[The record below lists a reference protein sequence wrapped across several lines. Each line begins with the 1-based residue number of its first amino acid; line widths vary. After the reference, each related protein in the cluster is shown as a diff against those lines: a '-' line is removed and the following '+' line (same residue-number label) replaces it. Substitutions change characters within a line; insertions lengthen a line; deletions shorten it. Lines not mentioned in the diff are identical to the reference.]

1 MIRWLQLVKSLYLD
15 KNIPLQGGAWNLI
28 KTVTTEE
35 EVSYISENL
44 GGQYSSVLLIFENV
58 WSGSGGKAT
67 SISFNGNSP
76 SSIANSVSGREYI
89 NTSTYPSSGFYE
101 AEMLENGYAKIITG
115 GANSGGN
122 RGAFSSSVIEVSVL
136 SPSYLKGK
144 EYFDAVSFSLS
155 GYATHKLNAGA
166 KITIYAK

>member
-1 MIRWLQLVKSLYLD
+1 MEVKQFRMPDGSIVNL
-15 KNIPLQGGAWNLI
+15 PVGGSWNLI

-58 WSGSGGKAT
+58 WSGSGGKST
-67 SISFNGNSP
+67 SISFNGFTPSGNS
-76 SSIANSVSGREYI
+76 NSVSGREYI
-89 NTSTYPSSGFYE
+89 NISSYPSSGFYE
-101 AEMLENGYAKIITG
+101 AEMLKNGYAKIITG
-115 GANSGGN
+115 GVNSGGN
-122 RGAFSSSVIEVSVL
+122 RGAFTQNAAEANVL
-136 SPSYLKGK
+136 PPSFLKGK
-144 EYFDAVSFSLS
+144 EYFDEVSFSLS

>member
-1 MIRWLQLVKSLYLD
+1 MATINKIIISGQEYSLA
-15 KNIPLQGGAWNLI
+15 GGGSWNLI

-58 WSGSGGKAT
+58 WSGSGGKST
-67 SISFNGNSP
+67 SISFNGFKP
-76 SSIANSVSGREYI
+76 STVSNSVSGREYI
-89 NTSTYPSSGFYE
+89 NISTFPSSGFYE

-115 GANSGGN
+115 GANSAGN
-122 RGAFSSSVIEVSVL
+122 RGAPSVSAIEVSVL
-136 SPSYLKGK
+136 PPSYLKSK
-144 EYFDAVSFSLS
+144 NFFDAVAFSLA

-166 KITIYAK
+166 IITIYAR

>member
-1 MIRWLQLVKSLYLD
+1 MSTAQRIQLPDGSIVNL
-15 KNIPLQGGAWNLI
+15 PGGGSWNLI

-67 SISFNGNSP
+67 SISFNGNTP
-76 SSIANSVSGREYI
+76 SINTNSVSGREYI

-101 AEMLENGYAKIITG
+101 AEMLKNGYAKIITG
-115 GANSGGN
+115 GANSSGN
-122 RGAFSSSVIEVSVL
+122 RGSFTSIATEANVL
-136 SPSYLKGK
+136 PPSFLKGK

-155 GYATHKLNAGA
+155 GYATNKLNAGA
-166 KITIYAK
+166 KITIYAR

>member
-1 MIRWLQLVKSLYLD
+1 M
-15 KNIPLQGGAWNLI
+15 
-28 KTVTTEE
+28 
-35 EVSYISENL
+35 

-67 SISFNGNSP
+67 SISFNGNTP
-76 SSIANSVSGREYI
+76 STNKNSVSGREYI

-115 GANSGGN
+115 GVNSGGN
-122 RGAFSSSVIEVSVL
+122 RGSFESEVIEANVL
-136 SPSYLKGK
+136 LPSYLNGK
-144 EYFDAVSFSLS
+144 EYFDEVSFSLS

>member
-1 MIRWLQLVKSLYLD
+1 MATINKIIISGQEYSL
-15 KNIPLQGGAWNLI
+15 GGGGLWNLI

-58 WSGSGGKAT
+58 WSGSGGKST
-67 SISFNGNSP
+67 SISFNGFTP
-76 SSIANSVSGREYI
+76 SGISNSVSGRGYI
-89 NTSTYPSSGFYE
+89 NTSTFPSSGFYE

-115 GANSGGN
+115 GVNSGGN
-122 RGAFSSSVIEVSVL
+122 RGAFSNSVIEVGVL
-136 SPSYLKGK
+136 PPSYLKSK
-144 EYFDAVSFSLS
+144 KFFDAVAFSLS

-166 KITIYAK
+166 IITIYAR

>member
-1 MIRWLQLVKSLYLD
+1 MSTAQRIQLPDGSTVNL
-15 KNIPLQGGAWNLI
+15 PGGGSWNLI

-44 GGQYSSVLLIFENV
+44 GGQYSSVLLIFKNV
-58 WSGSGGKAT
+58 WSESGGKST
-67 SISFNGNSP
+67 SISFNGNTPWSNT
-76 SSIANSVSGREYI
+76 NSVSGRWYI

-101 AEMLENGYAKIITG
+101 AEMLKNGYAKIITG
-115 GANSGGN
+115 GVNSGGN
-122 RGAFSSSVIEVSVL
+122 RGNFTSEASEANVL
-136 SPSYLKGK
+136 PPSYLNGK
-144 EYFDAVSFSLS
+144 EYFDEVSFSLS

>member
-1 MIRWLQLVKSLYLD
+1 MANVSKIKLPDGSVLD
-15 KNIPLQGGAWNLI
+15 IGGGSWNLI

-58 WSGSGGKAT
+58 WSGSGSKST
-67 SISFNGNSP
+67 SISFNGFTP
-76 SSIANSVSGREYI
+76 SSVSNSVSGREYI

-101 AEMLENGYAKIITG
+101 AEMLKNGYAKIITG

-122 RGAFSSSVIEVSVL
+122 RGGFTSSATEANVLPPAF
-136 SPSYLKGK
+136 LKGK
-144 EYFDAVSFSLS
+144 EYFDEVVFSLTA
-155 GYATHKLNAGA
+155 YATHKLNAGA

>member
-1 MIRWLQLVKSLYLD
+1 MANVSKIKLPDGSVLD
-15 KNIPLQGGAWNLI
+15 IGGGSWNLI

-58 WSGSGGKAT
+58 WSGSGGKST
-67 SISFNGNSP
+67 SISFNGFTP
-76 SSIANSVSGREYI
+76 SGPGNSVSGREYI

-101 AEMLENGYAKIITG
+101 AEMLKNGYAKIITG
-115 GANSGGN
+115 GANSSGN
-122 RGAFSSSVIEVSVL
+122 RGVFTSSTIEANVLPPAF
-136 SPSYLKGK
+136 LKGK
-144 EYFDAVSFSLS
+144 EYFDEVVFSLAA
-155 GYATHKLNAGA
+155 YATHKLNAGA